1 MSVRKVGVGVVL
13 AVACAAML
21 IVPVGAGAQTTPAT
35 AIPTTSLSHIPV
47 SGKASNGKAF
57 TGRYNV
63 SQFVTRAGKTYA
75 LGTLTGH
82 VGNRSVKR
90 SNVAIP
96 VSMGSGSTTPG
107 VGGLVASPAAACP
120 ILNLVLGPLHLNL
133 LGLNVDLN
141 QVVLNITAQSGAGNL
156 LGNLLCSVAGL
167 LNQPALPTQQLTG
180 LLNILQQLLNVPA
193 LANL

>member
-1 MSVRKVGVGVVL
+1 MSVRKVGLGVVL

-21 IVPVGAGAQTTPAT
+21 IAPVTAGAETTPAT
-35 AIPTTSLSHIPV
+35 PIPTTSLSHIPV
-47 SGKASNGKAF
+47 SGKAGNGKAF
-57 TGRYNV
+57 TGHYTV

-75 LGTLTGH
+75 IGTLAGH
-82 VGNRSVKR
+82 VGRRSVKR

-96 VSMGSGSTTPG
+96 VSMGGPTT
-107 VGGLVASPAAACP
+107 GGIGQVASPAAACP

-133 LGLNVDLN
+133 LGLGVDLN
-141 QVVLNITAQSGAGNL
+141 QVVLNISVQSGAGNL

-167 LNQPALPTQQLTG
+167 LDQPALPKQQLTG
-180 LLNILQQLLNVPA
+180 LLNILQQILNVPA